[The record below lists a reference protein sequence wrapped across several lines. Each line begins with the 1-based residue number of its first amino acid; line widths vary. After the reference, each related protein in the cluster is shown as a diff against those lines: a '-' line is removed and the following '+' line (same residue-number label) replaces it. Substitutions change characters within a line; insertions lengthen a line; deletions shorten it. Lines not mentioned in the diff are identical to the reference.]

1 MSIEVT
7 GSDLEQ
13 WIGGC
18 VVALDEHPDC
28 LMLVSRIRGD
38 AGTGLRGTR
47 MVWDDARHRPVVEDW
62 SARASQV
69 SLWMP
74 LVGSTNIVMPSGFR
88 VGAHVTRSTAERRW
102 RRSQHPD
109 LLSTEFPRAWDIE
122 KEVGGAAFI
131 ESRARHQNNV
141 MMALH
146 AGVYP
151 DSAME
156 AMEWMVKDKKCL
168 SVAVNRSV
176 ILYFAGKHRFIV
188 FHKGAQV
195 GVYDS
200 MKNTLDCSKGGSLER
215 RLLKLL
221 DARRA

>member
-1 MSIEVT
+1 MSIEVA

-18 VVALDEHPDC
+18 IVTIDDVPDA

-38 AGTGLRGTR
+38 SGTGLRGTKL
-47 MVWDDARHRPVVEDW
+47 VWDAKRARVVCEDL
-62 SARASQV
+62 SARAKDV

-74 LVGSTNIVMPSGFR
+74 LVGSTNICMPSGFR
-88 VGAHVTRSTAERRW
+88 IGAHVTRSTAERRW

-109 LLSTEFPRAWDIE
+109 LLGADFPRAWDIE
-122 KEVGGAAFI
+122 KETGGSSFI
-131 ESRARHQNNV
+131 ESRSRHSNAV
-141 MMALH
+141 IMALH
-146 AGVYP
+146 ADVYP
-151 DSAME
+151 DSVME

-200 MKNTLDCSKGGSLER
+200 MQNTLDCSKGGSLER